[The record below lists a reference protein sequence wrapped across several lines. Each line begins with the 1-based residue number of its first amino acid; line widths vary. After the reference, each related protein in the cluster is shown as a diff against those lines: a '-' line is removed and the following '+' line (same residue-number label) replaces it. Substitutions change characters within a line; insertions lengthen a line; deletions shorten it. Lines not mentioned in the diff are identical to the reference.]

1 MKMLNVHVFLCCML
15 NVAVVKINVVIL
27 ALVVVRDGGTDN
39 LDKLLIF
46 HQAVGGNICLS
57 EYLINCNI

>member
-1 MKMLNVHVFLCCML
+1 ML